1 MNLRKSIL
9 ILMALMPS
17 FIFAQVTIT
26 EKDTS
31 IVTPEAHFFATFV
44 KSFDHGIS
52 LTFEEEIRSA
62 PSHRSHTTVGLTYAP
77 IQYVNIY
84 AAYTLKLYGNQGWS
98 DPNKYLQHRANLLI
112 TGQVKLGQWNLS
124 LREGVMLDGRT
135 GQVDTRIKNQ
145 VDFTLRSRLQAVYS
159 IPKTPLSIVAK
170 FELLNTLNAP
180 VDYVNEAIRRE
191 AKGAE
196 ALPLQGELKGASYGQ
211 YISELRP
218 ELGVQWKINKQ
229 NSLTLTYRYNYLYD
243 RGINIDDTT
252 GNITITNKY
261 TTKHLILLA
270 YKFGW

>member
-9 ILMALMPS
+9 VLMALLPS

-44 KSFDHGIS
+44 KSFKHGLS
-52 LTFEEEIRSA
+52 LTIEEEIRSA
-62 PSHRSHTTVGLTYAP
+62 PTHRAHTTLGLTYAP

-84 AAYTLKLYGNQGWS
+84 AAYTLKLYGNQGWT

-124 LREGVMLDGRT
+124 LREGVMLDARAGE
-135 GQVDTRIKNQ
+135 VDTRVKNQ

-159 IPKTPLSIVAK
+159 IPETPLGIVGK
-170 FELLNTLNAP
+170 FEILNTLNAP
-180 VDYVNEAIRRE
+180 VAYLNEAMKQE
-191 AKGAE
+191 ARGDM
-196 ALPLQGELKGASYGQ
+196 ALPLQGELEGASYGQ

-218 ELGVQWKINKQ
+218 EAGLQWKINKQ

-243 RGINIDDTT
+243 RGISIDDMT
-252 GNITITNKY
+252 GNIKITNKY